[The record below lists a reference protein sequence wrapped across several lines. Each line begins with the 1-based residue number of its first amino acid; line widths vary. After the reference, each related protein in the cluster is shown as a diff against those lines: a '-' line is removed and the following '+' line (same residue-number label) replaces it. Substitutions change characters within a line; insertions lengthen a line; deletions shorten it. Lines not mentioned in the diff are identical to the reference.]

1 MKEKLPLLSKIFS
14 FFIVFFKLTYLSI
27 EYIIIMDDNLPNTKK
42 TPKPNLSH
50 LTPDELHVIKEV
62 LKKQERFEQ
71 EIFTSLK

>member
-1 MKEKLPLLSKIFS
+1 
-14 FFIVFFKLTYLSI
+14 
-27 EYIIIMDDNLPNTKK
+27 MDDNLPNTKK

-50 LTPDELHVIKEV
+50 LTPDELHVIEEV